1 MWIIIIYLL
10 ISLLVPRIIG
20 LLRFLISSKFIRTDR
35 FECGFDSFNVRVF
48 PVSLRFFIFCII
60 FLILDLELIII
71 SVTPFVIWSSGFIL
85 NIVIFLFLVTVRII
99 IEWLFGSLSSSKLGV
114 KATYNFILR

>member
-1 MWIIIIYLL
+1 MWVLLLYLL
-10 ISLLVPRIIG
+10 ISLIIPAVMG
-20 LLRFLISSKFIRTDR
+20 LGRFLVRSKFISADS

-71 SVTPFVIWSSGFIL
+71 SVTPMIIWSRGFIV
-85 NIVIFLFLVTVRII
+85 NIVIFLFLVTLRII
-99 IEWLFGSLSSSKLGV
+99 LEWLFGSLSWV
-114 KATYNFILR
+114 E